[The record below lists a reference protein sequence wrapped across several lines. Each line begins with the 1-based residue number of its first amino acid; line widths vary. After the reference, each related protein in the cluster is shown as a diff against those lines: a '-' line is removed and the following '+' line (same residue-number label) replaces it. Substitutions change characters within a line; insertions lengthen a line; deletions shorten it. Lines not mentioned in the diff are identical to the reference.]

1 MGGEVLETSPPTFRS
16 AIKTTQINSKSLKV
30 ETACALSVSGVV
42 SVVQAAMQRVSG
54 DVEVSRVLP
63 ESAVITP
70 LSNTVSEL
78 PNQATT
84 GLKQSHGI
92 SQQMLMQCLL
102 PTPYSKL

>member
-1 MGGEVLETSPPTFRS
+1 MGGEVLKTSPPTFRS

-70 LSNTVSEL
+70 SLPVRWGSSIEL
-78 PNQATT
+78 RQR
-84 GLKQSHGI
+84 QDD
-92 SQQMLMQCLL
+92 LMDLCD
-102 PTPYSKL
+102 

>member
-1 MGGEVLETSPPTFRS
+1 M
-16 AIKTTQINSKSLKV
+16 
-30 ETACALSVSGVV
+30 LSVSGVM
-42 SVVQAAMQRVSG
+42 SVVRAAMHRISG
-54 DVEVSRVLP
+54 DVEESRVLP
-63 ESAVITP
+63 ESAVITPP

>member
-1 MGGEVLETSPPTFRS
+1 MHR
-16 AIKTTQINSKSLKV
+16 I
-30 ETACALSVSGVV
+30 
-42 SVVQAAMQRVSG
+42 SG
-54 DVEVSRVLP
+54 DVEASRVLP

-70 LSNTVSEL
+70 LAAAVLGFLNR
-78 PNQATT
+78 ATT

>member
-1 MGGEVLETSPPTFRS
+1 MGGEVLETSPPTFHC
-16 AIKTTQINSKSLKV
+16 AINATQIKSRSLKV
-30 ETACALSVSGVV
+30 KTACMLSVSGVV
-42 SVVQAAMQRVSG
+42 SVVQAAMHCVSG

>member
-70 LSNTVSEL
+70 PS
-78 PNQATT
+78 AT
-84 GLKQSHGI
+84 LCRNSPI
-92 SQQMLMQCLL
+92 
-102 PTPYSKL
+102 KLQRD